1 MKDYLQKSK
10 NGRIESFKNELY
22 SYLRNMSEI
31 GINKGSPSQKVLYS
45 SDILESLFDK
55 YKSYI
60 NNNKT
65 IGITDLLLTIPVF
78 INDFENKSKILN
90 AMQEVRVIDIANWRS
105 ENIGKSLLRKRRDVL
120 KKVG

>member
-105 ENIGKSLLRKRRDVL
+105 ENIGKSLLRKKRDV
-120 KKVG
+120 